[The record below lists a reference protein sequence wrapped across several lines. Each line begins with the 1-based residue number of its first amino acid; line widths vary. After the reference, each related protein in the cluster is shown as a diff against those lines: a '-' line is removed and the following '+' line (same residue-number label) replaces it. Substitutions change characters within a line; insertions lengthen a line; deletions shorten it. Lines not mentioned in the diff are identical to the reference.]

1 MADDPL
7 ANAEKG
13 EGNYRATRDYN
24 RRTERFLDEHG
35 NEVEDLARQA
45 EQALDGEEGDEL
57 RRAEEQGKEPA
68 HK

>member
-7 ANAEKG
+7 ADADKG
-13 EGNYRATRDYN
+13 EGNYQATRDYN

-45 EQALDGEEGDEL
+45 EQALDGPEGEEL
-57 RRAEEQGKEPA
+57 RRAEAEGKEPA
-68 HK
+68 RK

>member
-13 EGNYRATRDYN
+13 EGNYRATRDYGK
-24 RRTERFLDEHG
+24 RTERFLDAHG

-57 RRAEEQGKEPA
+57 RRAEERGKEPA
-68 HK
+68 RK